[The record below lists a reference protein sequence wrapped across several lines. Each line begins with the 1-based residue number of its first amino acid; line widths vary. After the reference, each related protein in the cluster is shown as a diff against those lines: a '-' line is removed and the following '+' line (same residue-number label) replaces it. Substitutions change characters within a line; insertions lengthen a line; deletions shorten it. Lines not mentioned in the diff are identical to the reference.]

1 MVVWSV
7 WKPMAKLSPTAKR
20 ILEARYLKRDTLG
33 RVVESPKDLFK
44 RVAHHVAKVEGKWSS
59 LDEVDY
65 YETEYYQMM
74 NGLEFLPNS
83 PTLMNAGRP
92 KGQLAACFVL
102 PVPDSIE
109 GITKAVQQ
117 MMMIHKSGGGTGF
130 SFSSVRPANDTVA
143 STGGAAS
150 GPVEFIKVFDTA
162 TDVVKQGGC
171 RRGAN
176 MGVLRVDHPDIFDF
190 IQAKAQGGLQNFN
203 LSVAVTSHFMRC
215 LKKGTTYP
223 LVNPRNGKIVRF
235 VPAKEVFTAICQA
248 AWEKG
253 DPGLLFIDEINRHN
267 PVPNVGKIEATNPCG
282 EQPLLAHESCN
293 LGSINLAKM
302 VSGGEFDEERFEI
315 VIDLAVRFLD
325 NVIDANHYPFTEIE
339 RMTKGNRKIGLG
351 VMGFAEMLMKLGIP
365 YDSAKARSYA
375 TSMMKLFLKR
385 CRQASAALAKQRG
398 PFPNYPGSSLE
409 KAKLQPMRN
418 ATLTTIAPTGTLAL
432 LANTTSGI
440 EPAFALSFYRHG
452 LDGEE
457 FRETVRGFKEK
468 MEEEGLGNEELYE
481 QVAQTGS
488 IQKMQKIPKRLR
500 DIFKT
505 ALDIDPLDHVRM
517 QAVFQKYTDNA
528 VSKTVNLPEKSTAE
542 DVEKIY
548 MSAYESKCKGIT
560 IYRYGSHPDQ
570 ILVKGTG
577 KKAGAKKIIL
587 EEDPNQAFICGH

>member
-1 MVVWSV
+1 
-7 WKPMAKLSPTAKR
+7 MAPLSNIAKR

-33 RVVESPKDLFK
+33 RVVETPKDLFK
-44 RVAHHVAKVEGKWSS
+44 RVAHHVAQVEGQWSS

-65 YETEYYQMM
+65 YENEYYQMM
-74 NGLEFLPNS
+74 NQLEFLPNS

-102 PVPDSIE
+102 PLPDSIE

-143 STGGAAS
+143 STGGPAS

-190 IQAKAQGGLQNFN
+190 VAAKSKGALQNFN
-203 LSVAVTSHFMRC
+203 LSVAITSHFMRC

-235 VPAKEVFTAICQA
+235 VPAKDVFSAICKA
-248 AWEKG
+248 AWETG

-267 PVPNVGKIEATNPCG
+267 PVPHIGKIEATNPCG

-302 VSGGEFDEERFEI
+302 VASGEFDEERFEI

-325 NVIDANHYPFTEIE
+325 NVIDANHYPYPEIE
-339 RMTKGNRKIGLG
+339 RMSKGIRKIGLG
-351 VMGFAEMLMKLGIP
+351 VMGFAEMLMILGIP

-385 CRQASAALAKQRG
+385 CRQASASLAKQRG
-398 PFPNYPGSSLE
+398 PFANYPGSTLE
-409 KAKLQPMRN
+409 KAKIPPLRN

-440 EPAFALSFYRHG
+440 EPAFALSFYRRS
-452 LDGEE
+452 LNGEE
-457 FRETVRGFKEK
+457 FLEVIKCFREK
-468 MEEEGLGNEELYE
+468 MEAEGLADPAIFEE
-481 QVAQTGS
+481 VAVTGS
-488 IQKMQKIPKRLR
+488 IQNIEKIPKKLR
-500 DIFKT
+500 DVFKT
-505 ALDIDPLDHVRM
+505 AHDISPMDHVRM

-528 VSKTVNLPEKSTAE
+528 VSKTVNLPEKSSYE
-542 DVEKIY
+542 DVQKIY
-548 MSAYESKCKGIT
+548 MSAYEAKCKGIT
-560 IYRYGSHPDQ
+560 IYRYGSHPEQ
-570 ILVKGTG
+570 VLVKGEG
-577 KKAGAKKIIL
+577 KKKGKSKIVL
-587 EEDPNQAFICGH
+587 KDDPNQAFICGH